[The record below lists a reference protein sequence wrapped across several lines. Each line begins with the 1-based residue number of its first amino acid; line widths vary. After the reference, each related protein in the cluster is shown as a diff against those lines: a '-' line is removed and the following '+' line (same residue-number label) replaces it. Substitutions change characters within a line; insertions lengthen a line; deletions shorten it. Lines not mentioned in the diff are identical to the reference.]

1 MDEDKRKEDFNDEV
15 GENEDIGENIH
26 EEQLNEDDLIRE
38 ENELEKEVPLNREA
52 IETNRQ
58 VNPPSTYAKLS
69 NRTYLGI
76 IILVLIFSFAGA
88 YGGYFLASQGDNS
101 IIPSQEAITIN
112 SNDSINTVSAVV
124 KKNIKSVVG
133 ITTLAT
139 TQANIFSQPQ
149 DVSGVGSG
157 VIVSSDGYILTNSHV
172 VADGEAKE
180 LKVLFE
186 DGETVEGK
194 VVWVDPLIDL
204 AVVKVEKNNLTVA
217 ELGDSDELIVGEIAI
232 AIGNPLGLEFERT
245 VTSGIISG
253 LNRTVRVE
261 SSNVID
267 FLIQTDASIN
277 PGNSGGPLL
286 NAQGKVIGINTAKVK
301 TAEGLGFAIPINQV
315 KAVVAEIIDKGS
327 FQTVYMGITGV
338 AVEEYEQRLGVKL
351 GAEKGIVII
360 EVEKDSAADKAGILP
375 GDVIQSID
383 GNEVIDMGQL
393 KRNLYKFKQNDTTS
407 LAFLRNGS
415 EQTTQITFSNVK

>member
-1 MDEDKRKEDFNDEV
+1 MDEDKRREDFKDEV
-15 GENEDIGENIH
+15 IGNEDVGENIH
-26 EEQLNEDDLIRE
+26 EEKLNEDDLISQ
-38 ENELEKEVPLNREA
+38 ENELEGVPINREA

-58 VNPPSTYAKLS
+58 VNTTNTYAKLS
-69 NRTYLGI
+69 RKTYLGI
-76 IILVLIFSFAGA
+76 IALVLIFSFAGA

-139 TQANIFSQPQ
+139 SQANIFSQPQ

-172 VADGEAKE
+172 IADGDAKE

-186 DGETVEGK
+186 DGETVDGK
-194 VVWVDPLIDL
+194 IVWVDPLIDL

-253 LNRTVRVE
+253 LNRTVRIDQ
-261 SSNVID
+261 SNVID

-286 NAQGKVIGINTAKVK
+286 NSQGKVIGINTAKVR
-301 TAEGLGFAIPINQV
+301 TGEGLGFAIPINQV
-315 KAVVAEIIDKGS
+315 KQVVAEIIETGN

-338 AVEEYEQRLGVKL
+338 SVEEYQQRLGLKL
-351 GAEKGIVII
+351 AAEKGIVII
-360 EVEKDSAADKAGILP
+360 EVEENSAANKAGILS

-383 GNEVIDMGQL
+383 GNDVKDMGQL

-407 LAFLRNGS
+407 LVFLRNGA
-415 EQTTQITFSNVK
+415 EQTTEITFSNVR